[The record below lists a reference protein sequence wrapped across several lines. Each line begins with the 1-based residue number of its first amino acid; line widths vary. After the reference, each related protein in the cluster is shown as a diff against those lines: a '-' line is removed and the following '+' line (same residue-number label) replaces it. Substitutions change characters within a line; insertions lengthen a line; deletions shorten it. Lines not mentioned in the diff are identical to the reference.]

1 MSGGRHRTPA
11 SDMTLKGDIVLDFPS
26 SITTATR
33 RRESTP
39 TTESVLA
46 RNRRQ
51 TAAGTDAAEV
61 DIWVE
66 SRDSY
71 VPLLPSS
78 SNLPSPSESEFA
90 PFVMDPPP
98 SPPPKDIPPAPT
110 ISTLP
115 SKGGFYSKS
124 TSIAQARS
132 HKSLKQLQGMHDHRQ
147 QPTRPLNWRDKG
159 QEMARLR
166 KKSATSAGLGLSIQQ
181 IIGTAATI
189 AILTLGAVVYVSSRG
204 KSAVVK
210 HMQRREQILAAS
222 LAPTSSSIS
231 HHRPPHM
238 HESFRDEL
246 STDAHYVLSVPH
258 GDFAEQTMN
267 LYHLTHLSTAMH
279 RIPIAHPFLLP
290 DPKQPGVLSEH
301 AVPTIYDLARFA
313 AGTSV
318 SILDWNDL
326 RPHETGGVH
335 KVEQLGCWVG
345 EVSAAERADRVAKM
359 QSTGLA
365 PGFVPV
371 RLKLGA
377 SEAGQGDDLKETHG
391 FLARF
396 DKDLSA
402 QTGLIEQAR
411 HIAAAGL
418 SKHDAVPEDQVFCI
432 DHTLYRPEHPTTKH
446 STTHLDPRDHT
457 AFFKHGRHLHF
468 APEIHE
474 TAGEIV
480 AHLLGHKH
488 SFLAVHISA
497 SARASECKLLD
508 EPDRC
513 EANLLDYQRAV
524 GRVKHVVAQTA
535 GRKNRENRHA
545 AKNLSVVVSTDI
557 KDLAFLGE
565 LANLGWT
572 VLDYDDLEIR
582 ERFGRWDPQLM
593 DQAIESRASGFVG
606 TRGSAQSTISALRVR
621 TWRSGPTELI

>member
-1 MSGGRHRTPA
+1 MS
-11 SDMTLKGDIVLDFPS
+11 SL
-26 SITTATR
+26 
-33 RRESTP
+33 
-39 TTESVLA
+39 
-46 RNRRQ
+46 
-51 TAAGTDAAEV
+51 
-61 DIWVE
+61 
-66 SRDSY
+66 SY
-71 VPLLPSS
+71 VFRRLFVP
-78 SNLPSPSESEFA
+78 PSPS
-90 PFVMDPPP
+90 P
-98 SPPPKDIPPAPT
+98 
-110 ISTLP
+110 
-115 SKGGFYSKS
+115 
-124 TSIAQARS
+124 
-132 HKSLKQLQGMHDHRQ
+132 
-147 QPTRPLNWRDKG
+147 
-159 QEMARLR
+159 
-166 KKSATSAGLGLSIQQ
+166 
-181 IIGTAATI
+181 
-189 AILTLGAVVYVSSRG
+189 
-204 KSAVVK
+204 
-210 HMQRREQILAAS
+210 
-222 LAPTSSSIS
+222 
-231 HHRPPHM
+231 
-238 HESFRDEL
+238 
-246 STDAHYVLSVPH
+246 
-258 GDFAEQTMN
+258 
-267 LYHLTHLSTAMH
+267 
-279 RIPIAHPFLLP
+279 
-290 DPKQPGVLSEH
+290 
-301 AVPTIYDLARFA
+301 
-313 AGTSV
+313 
-318 SILDWNDL
+318 
-326 RPHETGGVH
+326 
-335 KVEQLGCWVG
+335 
-345 EVSAAERADRVAKM
+345 SAAETD
-359 QSTGLA
+359 SLDLA
-365 PGFVPV
+365 P
-371 RLKLGA
+371 
-377 SEAGQGDDLKETHG
+377 ETHG

-497 SARASECKLLD
+497 SARASECKLLN

-524 GRVKHVVAQTA
+524 SRVKHVVAQTA

-572 VLDYDDLEIR
+572 VLDYEDLEIR